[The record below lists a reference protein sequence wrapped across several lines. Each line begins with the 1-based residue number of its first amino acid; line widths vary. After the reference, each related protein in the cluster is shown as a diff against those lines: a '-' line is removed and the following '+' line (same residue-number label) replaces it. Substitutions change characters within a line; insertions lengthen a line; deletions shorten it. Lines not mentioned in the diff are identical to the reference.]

1 MGTFTRLNK
10 RLKAVRNETDE
21 IMHDLDRLREVIK
34 SERAVMTITTE
45 DKLPKQHHRLTKQNI
60 DFLIESV
67 ELQPHN
73 IYEFFN
79 GEVVINKLR
88 EMLRWKKNL
97 KSYGK

>member
-1 MGTFTRLNK
+1 MGTFTKLNK

-34 SERAVMTITTE
+34 NKADFWYVSSK
-45 DKLPKQHHRLTKQNI
+45 DKLPKQHHRLTKQDI

-88 EMLRWKKNL
+88 EMLR
-97 KSYGK
+97 